1 MKHSKGGLPHRRTV
15 LLLIPTLGPNF
26 SGFLLQ
32 LEWTIFLLKL
42 HMISVRILPFLRPL
56 AHERGAQ

>member
-1 MKHSKGGLPHRRTV
+1 MKHSEGGLPHRRTC
-15 LLLIPTLGPNF
+15 LLLIPTPGPIF

-32 LEWTIFLLKL
+32 WTIFLLKL
-42 HMISVRILPFLRPL
+42 HVISVRILPFLCPL